1 MKKNIFLILRCE
13 RYKAGLLLL
22 LILLCTT
29 SKPSFAAL
37 IANSCSVA
45 ILGAGG
51 ETPFVIKALP
61 VTLTNG
67 FVLGTMNFSVATK
80 YTKTALTSDYLHVG
94 GWSLAVQGSALP
106 VATTVP
112 GVKMSVDIDGAVF
125 GGYAW
130 GNTTVPLVLTA
141 PGTQVT
147 RNSRVTAQLIVTD
160 ASIYQGGTI
169 NWFGVQRDF
178 AVVSGNDQVWIAKNV
193 TAGGSRCGGLVTFN
207 IGSTNIVL
215 PPPTVA
221 TCNLGATDIVVALDP
236 VDTSSLQTQ
245 GDRVGG
251 QAFSIPLGS
260 CAKDAKP
267 YITFTDSSN
276 KANRT
281 NILSLSPSSTA
292 TGVGLVL
299 EKSDGNLVTFGAE
312 NASVSAS
319 NVGQFLIG
327 TSTAAGGSMPL
338 NLTARYIRSEGV
350 LKSGNVKADAIF
362 TVAYP

>member
-1 MKKNIFLILRCE
+1 M
-13 RYKAGLLLL
+13 
-22 LILLCTT
+22 
-29 SKPSFAAL
+29 
-37 IANSCSVA
+37 
-45 ILGAGG
+45 
-51 ETPFVIKALP
+51 
-61 VTLTNG
+61 
-67 FVLGTMNFSVATK
+67 
-80 YTKTALTSDYLHVG
+80 
-94 GWSLAVQGSALP
+94 
-106 VATTVP
+106 
-112 GVKMSVDIDGAVF
+112 
-125 GGYAW
+125 
-130 GNTTVPLVLTA
+130 
-141 PGTQVT
+141 
-147 RNSRVTAQLIVTD
+147 
-160 ASIYQGGTI
+160 
-169 NWFGVQRDF
+169 
-178 AVVSGNDQVWIAKNV
+178 
-193 TAGGSRCGGLVTFN
+193 
-207 IGSTNIVL
+207 
-215 PPPTVA
+215 
-221 TCNLGATDIVVALDP
+221 VALDP
-236 VDTSSLQTQ
+236 IDTSSLQTQ
-245 GDRVGG
+245 GDRAGG

-338 NLTARYIRSEGV
+338 NLTARYIRAEGV